1 MMSTNASASSQKL
14 VKMVTWRAIL
24 LVGLCCLLI
33 MIKKSEACH
42 ATFPEEDITDIPTTT
57 VITSCS
63 SAIPLFNANLPSPGD
78 HGVQAPA
85 GTAAIGQ
92 TITVYCNQGT
102 TPLIVGSIVR
112 VLFDNG
118 ITAVQNLDNYSTP
131 SGTFFEQFT
140 MTCTSSGLWDVS
152 IFETL
157 APPLPNTPIGPR
169 NGIVSSLGAIQCT

>member
-1 MMSTNASASSQKL
+1 
-14 VKMVTWRAIL
+14 MVMWRAIL
-24 LVGLCCLLI
+24 FVGLCWLFI
-33 MIKKSEACH
+33 MVRSSEACH
-42 ATFPEEDITDIPTTT
+42 ATFPEEDITEVPTTT

-63 SAIPLFNANLPSPGD
+63 SATPLLNANLPSAGD
-78 HGVQAPA
+78 HGVQVVPA
-85 GTAAIGQ
+85 GTTAVGA
-92 TITVYCNQGT
+92 TITVYCIQGT

-118 ITAVQNLDNYSTP
+118 VTAVQNLDNYSTP

-169 NGIVSSLGAIQCT
+169 NGIVSSPGAIQCT